1 MAESF
6 VILLLY
12 PRAPG
17 TTFNTNYY
25 LNHHI
30 PLAKEIW
37 SQYGF
42 SVHSLT
48 EMDSDSDYHLTGV
61 LAFETEEGYQKAQA
75 DPRMSEIQED
85 IASGRFTKAQP
96 VFLAGKRVL

>member
-1 MAESF
+1 MAKSF
-6 VILLLY
+6 VILILY

-17 TTFNTNYY
+17 TTFDMKYY

-30 PLAKEIW
+30 PLAKQIW
-37 SQYGF
+37 SKYGF

-48 EMDSDSDYHLTGV
+48 EMDPASGYHFTGV
-61 LAFETEEGYQKAQA
+61 LEFEAEEGYQKAQA

-85 IASGRFTKAQP
+85 ITSGRFTNAQP
-96 VFLAGKRVL
+96 VFLSGKRAF